1 MAEPTFLQAVPILVY
16 HRFADRAVDSMSIRR
31 SLFAA
36 HLETIHRLGA
46 QVIPLSDWVAYRR
59 GELKQLPARALVL
72 TVDDGHLSQ
81 YQVMAPLLQEASQRT
96 GAAWPITLFIY
107 PSAISKASYAMSWAQ
122 LRELSRQP
130 GFSLQSHSYWH
141 PNFVQERRRLDPAA
155 FDRFARQQLQ
165 RSRGVLQ
172 DKLGTAVT
180 QLAWPFGLSDAGLH
194 ALAEELGYHAAFGL
208 SNRAATLQSPQFDA
222 PRYLTLDSVSE
233 RALAVWL
240 KQAFQASQIDQEKPT

>member
-1 MAEPTFLQAVPILVY
+1 
-16 HRFADRAVDSMSIRR
+16 MSIRR

-36 HLETIHRLGA
+36 HLETIHQLGG

-107 PSAISKASYAMSWAQ
+107 PSAISNASYAMSWAQ
-122 LRELSRQP
+122 LQELSRQS
-130 GFSLQSHSYWH
+130 GYKVQSHSYWH
-141 PNFVQERRRLDPAA
+141 PNFAQERRRLDPAA
-155 FDRFARQQLQ
+155 FDRLARQQLQ
-165 RSRGVLQ
+165 RSRDVLQ

-180 QLAWPFGLSDAGLH
+180 QLAWPFGLSDAGLQ

-208 SNRAATLQSPQFDA
+208 GNRAATPQSPQFDA

-233 RALAVWL
+233 HALAAWL
-240 KQAFQASQIDQEKPT
+240 SQAFQADKEKPT